1 MAAECYFATNG
12 LSTKDTARNAC
23 YSAGIF
29 GYCERKEDE
38 SEGRNS
44 ASSRNALFCRFAIQK
59 TVGTGD
65 GIDDLGDGGVDFA
78 VVLAADVLIVD
89 DLTVDDFAGGMT
101 AVLTTGTEIFDGFAA
116 DLIDAFEGVDLNG
129 VDFAVVLAADV
140 LIVDDLT
147 VDDFAGGMTA
157 VLTTGTEI
165 FDGFAADLIDAFEG
179 VDFDGVDFV
188 VEMGAALTLALAMGF
203 FGVVGRGAGVE
214 ICDGVDAEMVDFDG
228 GVELEVETGMDWT
241 SAVVTGVGGVA
252 GVEEGVEGTATG
264 RTGAGEEG
272 ESHF

>member
-65 GIDDLGDGGVDFA
+65 GIDDLGDG
-78 VVLAADVLIVD
+78 
-89 DLTVDDFAGGMT
+89 
-101 AVLTTGTEIFDGFAA
+101 
-116 DLIDAFEGVDLNG
+116 G